1 MTSAGGYETI
11 VVNPDTLY
19 KELLKKP
26 GKLIIKGGCA
36 VLYITDTTLEDFIKE
51 DVPFIDLTTL
61 ILGIGDSMGEIRFV
75 ARDNAIIA
83 GTEEVTR
90 VFKKLDIEIL
100 NVLPSGTAARAGD
113 TFIEARGN
121 AGNLHMA
128 WKVSQNIL
136 EYCSGIATRTFH
148 LVSRAKG
155 VNPKIEIVTTRKIF
169 PGTKEL
175 SIKAVL
181 AGGGLPHRL
190 GLSET
195 VLIFKQHLNFIGGI
209 DRFIELFEEIRCRAC
224 EKKIIV
230 EVASMEDAVKLCQAG
245 VDGIQF
251 DKLLPDE
258 LKLAV
263 AAVRN
268 LNAKI
273 TLIAT
278 GGINESNIEDYARTG
293 VDAVATTSVYF
304 GKPVDIGA
312 KITMI

>member
-1 MTSAGGYETI
+1 MIYI
-11 VVNPDTLY
+11 PDAAL
-19 KELLKKP
+19 
-26 GKLIIKGGCA
+26 
-36 VLYITDTTLEDFIKE
+36 DDFIKE

-61 ILGIGDSMGEIRFV
+61 ILGIGDRMGEIQIV
-75 ARDNAIIA
+75 CRDNAVLA

-90 VFKKLDIEIL
+90 IFEKLDIDVV
-100 NVLPSGTAARAGD
+100 NVLPSGTAVQAGD
-113 TFIEARGN
+113 TFMEARGS
-121 AGNLHMA
+121 AKNLHMA

-136 EYCSGIATRTFH
+136 EYCSGIATRTFN

-155 VNPKIEIVTTRKIF
+155 VNPKIEIVATRKIF

-175 SIKAVL
+175 SVKAVV

-195 VLIFKQHLNFIGGI
+195 ILIFTQHLNFMGGI
-209 DRFIELFEEIRCRAC
+209 DRFLELFDEIRSKAC

-230 EVASMEDAVKLCQAG
+230 ETTFLEDAVKLCQAG

-251 DKLLPDE
+251 DKLPPDE
-258 LKLAV
+258 LKMAV
-263 AAVRN
+263 VTIRN

-273 TLIAT
+273 TLIAA
-278 GGINESNIEDYARTG
+278 GGINESNIEKYARTG

-304 GKPVDIGA
+304 GRPVDIGV
-312 KITMI
+312 KITKI